1 MKIPSKVNILF
12 LTVIF
17 CLVIALSVRE
27 CQHQNSGAQ
36 LSTEVKDSTLIFKTK
51 LAESKARE
59 DAQIHA
65 AHKDSIRT
73 AKELQGLQSENKR
86 LKRSLI
92 PVRVE
97 VEKIADTLAIVNQFL
112 GLTDSLD
119 LIQEGELDTMRAERI
134 RNFKVFSN
142 ILSTKDEQQ
151 AIMRETISHL
161 EALNKDLNR
170 DLKRERRRKTVFK
183 VVAGVIGTVLLFEV
197 VQD

>member
-1 MKIPSKVNILF
+1 MEGIKSAIILVLVTF
-12 LTVIF
+12 LIIF
-17 CLVIALSVRE
+17 FSVRS
-27 CQHQNSGAQ
+27 CQKSAEKVEV
-36 LSTEVKDSTLIFKTK
+36 STVDSTGYFRDK
-51 LAESKARE
+51 LEAIQSRGESIK
-59 DAQIHA
+59 IA

-73 AKELQGLQSENKR
+73 AKELQSLHSENKR

-97 VEKIADTLAIVNQFL
+97 VEKIADTLAIVKQFL

-119 LIQEGELDTMRAERI
+119 NVQEAEADTLRAERI

-161 EALNKDLNR
+161 EALNKGLNKDLR
-170 DLKRERRRKTVFK
+170 RERRRKTFYK
-183 VVAGVIGTVLLFEV
+183 ITTGIAATLVIYLAI
-197 VQD
+197 QD